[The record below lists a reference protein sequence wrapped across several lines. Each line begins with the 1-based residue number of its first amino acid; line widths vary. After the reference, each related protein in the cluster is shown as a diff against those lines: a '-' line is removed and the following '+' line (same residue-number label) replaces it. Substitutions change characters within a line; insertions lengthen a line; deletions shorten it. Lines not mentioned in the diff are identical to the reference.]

1 MGLAV
6 SAHAYTVLHR
16 GRDRAA
22 VLPPAPP
29 VAPVPAP
36 VSGDDLVAAV
46 VVASRRAA
54 ECCETLAR
62 ARGCSLARVRSGARS
77 AERRIAGATADV
89 REVGVLAA
97 AASGALLALSRD
109 VARLRE
115 SPPEGVEPPD
125 VDGAAWALL
134 VAGCVE
140 GPADDRELA
149 EGLLAWAAEHER
161 YLRPTQPQEVRP

>member
-1 MGLAV
+1 M
-6 SAHAYTVLHR
+6 SAHAYTFLHR

-46 VVASRRAA
+46 VVAARHAA
-54 ECCETLAR
+54 ERLEQLAD
-62 ARGCSLARVRSGARS
+62 ARGCALDCAARGA
-77 AERRIAGATADV
+77 ADAAGAA
-89 REVGVLAA
+89 REIGALAA

-109 VARLRE
+109 VAWLRE

-140 GPADDRELA
+140 GPDDDRELA
-149 EGLLAWAAEHER
+149 EGLLAWASEHER